1 MLLSMLLMPVRVW
14 SGCSTV
20 KVIPADQLE
29 VRVEKGKPF
38 TADMDGWFLSDARY
52 MRYRK
57 LIADRILE
65 EEKKTAK

>member
-1 MLLSMLLMPVRVW
+1 M
-14 SGCSTV
+14 
-20 KVIPADQLE
+20 IPADQLE